1 MDGLL
6 ATYLLVLVISA
17 VISGYLTRAVA
28 KDKGHN
34 GTDWFLGGFFLGPL
48 GLIAAAGLSDRKL
61 RRYIRQIGE
70 KQEAIKE
77 ELEPKTSKDLRAD
90 GYSIGTFELGEDAE
104 DDVIWEKILSMLS
117 SDIANKANRSNS
129 YLNQPL
135 FGGTEFV
142 VNDSKGERLAFA
154 SRFEGSMN
162 NYQWEVYLN

>member
-1 MDGLL
+1 MNDFVLL
-6 ATYLLVLVISA
+6 LLIA
-17 VISGYLTRAVA
+17 AIPC
-28 KDKGHN
+28 
-34 GTDWFLGGFFLGPL
+34 GFFASEVASGKGYSGTSWFIAGVLFGPL
-48 GLIAAAGLSDRKL
+48 GLIAAAGLSDRRL
-61 RRYIRQIGE
+61 RKYLRQIGE

-90 GYSIGTFELGEDAE
+90 GYSIGTFELSEDAE
-104 DDVIWEKILSMLS
+104 DDVVWEKILSMLS

-154 SRFEGSMN
+154 SRLEGSMN
-162 NYQWEVYLN
+162 NYKWEVYLN

>member
-1 MDGLL
+1 MNDLVLL
-6 ATYLLVLVISA
+6 LLVAAIPC
-17 VISGYLTRAVA
+17 
-28 KDKGHN
+28 
-34 GTDWFLGGFFLGPL
+34 GFFASEVASGKGYRGTSWFIAGVLFGPL
-48 GLIAAAGLSDRKL
+48 GLIAAAGLSDRRL
-61 RRYIRQIGE
+61 RKYHRQIGE
-70 KQEAIKE
+70 KQDAIKE

-90 GYSIGTFELGEDAE
+90 GYSIGTFELSEDAE
-104 DDVIWEKILSMLS
+104 DDVIWEKILGMLS
-117 SDIANKANRSNS
+117 SDIADKANRSNS